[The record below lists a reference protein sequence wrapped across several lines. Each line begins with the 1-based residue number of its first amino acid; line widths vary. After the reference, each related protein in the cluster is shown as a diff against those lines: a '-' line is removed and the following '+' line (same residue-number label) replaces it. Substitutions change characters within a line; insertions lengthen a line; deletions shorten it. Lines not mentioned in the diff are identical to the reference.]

1 LIKDM
6 KMQVTQRSTAVKKAL
21 RRRTE
26 HLSVALGPSKTKS
39 PPRPSPEVSGDRLIE
54 APIFILPVAHADSSL
69 LQVLLNGHSRI
80 RAPRGLTLPALEVRP
95 SRDYAEDIMGSLG
108 LSRPELEHLLW
119 DRLLHHELETS
130 GKEQIAGKVSASTWQ
145 RITSAWPDG
154 RYVFLLRD
162 PAAVFEQA
170 LMLSDGTDEDA
181 VTQLVLDD
189 LTEIEAARQALSGIS
204 VKCEELAVDPQSQ
217 TRRICDHLGVSWEL
231 EMLYD
236 NQQPLDARAA
246 LPAPSVELPEPL
258 RDIAKLWGY
267 LT

>member
-1 LIKDM
+1 
-6 KMQVTQRSTAVKKAL
+6 MQVTQRSTAVKKAL

-39 PPRPSPEVSGDRLIE
+39 PSRLPPERSGDRLTE
-54 APIFILPVAHADSSL
+54 APIFIVPVAHADSSL

-95 SRDYAEDIMGSLG
+95 SRDYSEEIMGSLG

-119 DRLLHHELETS
+119 DRLLHHELDSS
-130 GKEQIAGKVSASTWQ
+130 GKELVVGKASASTWE
-145 RITSAWPDG
+145 RISSAWPDG

-162 PAAVFEQA
+162 PAAVFELA
-170 LMLSDGTDEDA
+170 LKFSDGTDEDA
-181 VTQLVLDD
+181 IIQIILDD
-189 LTEIEAARQALSGIS
+189 LTKIEAARQALPGIS

-231 EMLYD
+231 EMLYE
-236 NQQPLDARAA
+236 NQQHFEARAA

>member
-1 LIKDM
+1 
-6 KMQVTQRSTAVKKAL
+6 MQVTQRSTAVKKAL

-26 HLSVALGPSKTKS
+26 HLSVALGPSRTKS
-39 PPRPSPEVSGDRLIE
+39 SPKPAPELSGDRLTE
-54 APIFILPVAHADSSL
+54 APIFILPVAHADAGP
-69 LQVLLNGHSRI
+69 LQVLLNGHSKL

-108 LSRPELEHLLW
+108 LDRPELEHLLW
-119 DRLLHHELETS
+119 DRLLHHELESS
-130 GKEQIAGKVSASTWQ
+130 GKELAVGKISASTWQ
-145 RITSAWPDG
+145 RIAAAWPDG

-162 PAAVFEQA
+162 PAAVFELA
-170 LMLSDGTDEDA
+170 LKFSDGTDLDA
-181 VTQLVLDD
+181 ITQIILDD
-189 LTEIEAARQALSGIS
+189 FTEIEAARQALPGIS

-231 EMLYD
+231 EMLYE
-236 NQQPLDARAA
+236 NQQHFDARTA
-246 LPAPSVELPEPL
+246 LPTPSVELPESL